1 MMRVAFVST
10 VYGYAFSGADSLW
23 VRAAELAMARGDAVF
38 IAATPAVTA
47 HPRIQA
53 LIRSGANSFS
63 SKVPEIPNN
72 TIDRVR
78 RKLEYISAGSDSLV
92 SALHKFRPDRVIFSC
107 GGTYDLVREG
117 RVLGFLRSQHIPY
130 GVIANWQTEKPFL
143 SPIDLRRAR
152 ACFQGADRL
161 FFVSQR
167 NLEITRHHLGLPL
180 HHAELIQVPIR
191 IPRAGGAPWP
201 EPRVP
206 AFAAIARL
214 EPVKAFDI
222 LLPALAKFPGTAEP
236 WHLNIYGEGEAQGKI
251 QHQADALRIADR
263 VRFHGFV
270 SSLDEIWKD
279 NHCLISASRDEGLP
293 TVMIEALMY
302 ARPVIAT
309 RVGAARE
316 WIAED
321 ETGFTCDPES
331 VDALSNAISRAW
343 KVRSRWRTMGADAHR
358 RAAAKYLPDDALR
371 LIEPVFAV
379 Y

>member
-23 VRAAELAMARGDAVF
+23 VRAAELAVARGDAVL

-47 HPRIQA
+47 HPRLHA
-53 LIRSGANSFS
+53 LIQKGARGFS
-63 SKVPEIPNN
+63 SQVPDIPN
-72 TIDRVR
+72 TAIDRVR
-78 RKLEYISAGSDSLV
+78 RKLEYVSAGSESLV
-92 SALHKFRPDRVIFSC
+92 SALHEFCPDRVIFSC

-117 RVLGFLRSQHIPY
+117 RVIGFLRAQRIPY
-130 GVIANWQTEKPFL
+130 RVIANWQTEKPFL
-143 SPIDLRRAR
+143 SPIDLGRAR
-152 ACFQGADRL
+152 ACFQDADRL
-161 FFVSQR
+161 YFVSHR
-167 NLEITRHHLGLPL
+167 NLEITRRHLGLPL
-180 HHAELIQVPIR
+180 RHAELIQVPIR

-201 EPRVP
+201 ELSVP
-206 AFAAIARL
+206 AFAAIGRL

-222 LLPALAKFPGTAEP
+222 LLSALAKSPGTTEA
-236 WHLNIYGEGEAQGKI
+236 WYLNIYGEGAGQGEI
-251 QHQADALRIADR
+251 QHQADALGIADR

-270 SSLDEIWKD
+270 SNLDEIWKD

-309 RVGAARE
+309 RVGAATE
-316 WIAED
+316 WISED
-321 ETGFTCDPES
+321 KTGFTCEPGS
-331 VDALSNAISRAW
+331 VDALSKTIDRAW

-358 RAAAKYLPDDALR
+358 RAVAKYLPDDALR
-371 LIEPVFAV
+371 LIEPAFAV